1 MCCGCKDLKLQG
13 KISGV
18 FGLLALI
25 LGIVTGVSTGTVANL
40 IRNILATAL
49 EMAEVAKMIDAT
61 GYDYDKD
68 TVDQIQQLVDLF
80 QLLATLAIVWGCMT
94 GPTMMIAGFF
104 AHKENQGAVKGLTCL
119 SIFFGLT
126 GMIVYAACAGAAF
139 GAGVVFQLPSIKD
152 LCGEQLASMM
162 NWVAINKK
170 FVNAEKAALMDQ
182 YMELWT
188 QMCEYIA
195 LVPDAANS
203 ALYAGAISVIIF
215 FFTTIAGCAICSAA
229 KNAAKPSA

>member
-25 LGIVTGVSTGTVANL
+25 FGIVTGVTTGTVANL
-40 IRNILATAL
+40 IRNILATMLA
-49 EMAEVAKMIDAT
+49 MVEVGNKLGMGFGDVSSWAPQ
-61 GYDYDKD
+61 
-68 TVDQIQQLVDLF
+68 VQQLVDLI

-126 GMIVYAACAGAAF
+126 GMIVYAACAGVAFGIIALFSLPMFEELCGDQLTLAMSMVAMIKTYVEADTAAAF
-139 GAGVVFQLPSIKD
+139 
-152 LCGEQLASMM
+152 
-162 NWVAINKK
+162 
-170 FVNAEKAALMDQ
+170 DQ
-182 YMELWT
+182 YMELWI
-188 QMCEYIA
+188 QLCEYIA
-195 LVPDAANS
+195 LVPDAAS
-203 ALYAGAISVIIF
+203 GALYAGAISVIIF
-215 FFTTIAGCAICSAA
+215 FFTTIAGCSICSAA